1 MKSSMAFSSVVES
14 AGDAHC
20 QKASLPAQSRIFP
33 NPFCVQVRVHPQ
45 CIPSSSRPC
54 VVHGSRTPGF
64 KYRKRN
70 ETYIMG
76 LRVVVRLRNWPLQCR
91 RSEDPVYVYMPELH
105 TVHFTWDLT
114 TDADTEIDWKAY
126 MQQVNQYIG
135 GERDYIKIYGDT
147 GPLVYPAAHVYIYR
161 LLYYFTDEGR
171 DIRLAQNIFIALYL
185 AALLLVFQCYRKA
198 GAPPYVFPMLVL
210 SRRLH
215 SIFLLR
221 LFNDGFAVFF
231 LFLAIFCYQ
240 RRWWTLG
247 SVAFSTGLGV
257 KMSLLL
263 ALPAIGVVLWQGM
276 GRDRAMRQAMIMG
289 QLQVCL

>member
-1 MKSSMAFSSVVES
+1 
-14 AGDAHC
+14 
-20 QKASLPAQSRIFP
+20 
-33 NPFCVQVRVHPQ
+33 
-45 CIPSSSRPC
+45 
-54 VVHGSRTPGF
+54 
-64 KYRKRN
+64 
-70 ETYIMG
+70 
-76 LRVVVRLRNWPLQCR
+76 
-91 RSEDPVYVYMPELH
+91 
-105 TVHFTWDLT
+105 LT
-114 TDADTEIDWKAY
+114 SNLTGNVDTEIDWKAY
-126 MQQVNQYIG
+126 MQQVNQYIA

-171 DIRLAQNIFIALYL
+171 DIRLAQNVFIALYL
-185 AALLLVFQCYRKA
+185 AALILVFQCYIKA
-198 GAPPYVFPMLVL
+198 GAPPYIFPLLVL

-240 RRWWTLG
+240 RRWWTFG
-247 SVAFSTGLGV
+247 SVAYSVGLGV

-276 GRDRAMRQAMIMG
+276 GRDRAMKQAMIMG
-289 QLQVCL
+289 QLQVCCRVCS